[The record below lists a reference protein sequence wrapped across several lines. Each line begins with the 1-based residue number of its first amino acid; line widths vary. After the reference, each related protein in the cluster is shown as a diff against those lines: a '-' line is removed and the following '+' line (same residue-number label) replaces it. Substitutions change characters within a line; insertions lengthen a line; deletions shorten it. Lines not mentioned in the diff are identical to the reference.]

1 MLNDYFSSGKN
12 KEPLKPKSKDELPH
26 SLLGISYTQWRDAK
40 KKNHQWRNI
49 RWGFLLF
56 MNLLFV
62 VSFTFDLSVLEGSL
76 SGSRLIGFYLMDP
89 YNALQLLAI
98 SSTTGYIGHLT
109 MNFWIG
115 LITILLFWFIFGGRG
130 YCSWMCPYHF
140 LSELAEKVHLYLVK
154 KKKIRERT
162 FNIGLKLVF
171 FIGFLLLAV
180 LTRNLVF
187 EDLNMVGIVSKAM
200 IYGPSLLLLWVLAM
214 LLFEAFVSRRFWC
227 RYVCPIGTTWSFVGK
242 LSPVAI
248 KFEHDKCG
256 YCLECQKV
264 CLVPHEL
271 WFVQRGKATQDVHFV
286 GSDCTRCGLCVDV
299 CPGNALNY
307 AVKGASALV

>member
-1 MLNDYFSSGKN
+1 MLSDFINSEK
-12 KEPLKPKSKDELPH
+12 KKTPLPPKTVEQMPH
-26 SLLGISYTQWRDAK
+26 TIAGLSYVEWRDARK
-40 KKNHQWRNI
+40 ENHKWRNI
-49 RWGFLLF
+49 RWSVLIF

-62 VSFTFDLSVLEGSL
+62 LSFLFDLSVLEGSL

-98 SSTTGYIGHLT
+98 SSTTGYIAMLT

-115 LITILLFWFIFGGRG
+115 LITILVFWLLFGGRG
-130 YCSWMCPYHF
+130 FCSWMCPYH
-140 LSELAEKVHLYLVK
+140 LLAEWAEKLHNYFVN
-154 KKKIRERT
+154 KKKIKAKHYNVSLR
-162 FNIGLKLVF
+162 FVF

-180 LTRNLVF
+180 LTKNLVF
-187 EDLNMVGIVSKAM
+187 ENLNMVGIISRSL
-200 IYGPSLLLLWVLAM
+200 IYGPSLLLLWVLAVI
-214 LLFEAFVSRRFWC
+214 LFEVFVSKRFWC

-242 LSPVAI
+242 ASPLAI
-248 KFEHDKCG
+248 KFDLEKCG

-271 WFVQRGKATQDVHFV
+271 WFVKRGKATKASHYV

-299 CPGNALNY
+299 CPGHALSY
-307 AVKGASALV
+307 SVRGASALV